1 MIPLTIALT
10 ILLSSLFS
18 LDLIIYMV
26 SGVVIHKGMAPAWW
40 GPIVYCLV
48 VYGPLLAIAWY
59 VLRRLKIAT
68 FAAQLSRGILLAKI
82 GLGIY
87 AMHLALVFV
96 GFILNSIPYGGR
108 SAIGIGIGIFGMIPV
123 IGRAFLFAG
132 LAIALISELP
142 AAERATIH
150 AGRGSGT

>member
-26 SGVVIHKGMAPAWW
+26 SGVVIHKGIAPAWW

-87 AMHLALVFV
+87 AMYLALVFV
-96 GFILNSIPYGGR
+96 GFILNSIPYGGS
-108 SAIGIGIGIFGMIPV
+108 SAIGIFGIIPV

-132 LAIALISELP
+132 LAVALISELP
-142 AAERATIH
+142 AAERAAIH